1 MKYAFVNGIIL
12 DGTKDMVP
20 QKRMAIL
27 TDGTKIT
34 DIVEDSVNLSDYEI
48 INLDGK
54 YIMPGLIN
62 MHVHLPSAGKP
73 QKKQKDSSKTARFVL
88 SNPLGRAAGYRLCA
102 GYAKTELM
110 SGVTTIRT
118 VGGLADFDTRLRDD
132 IAAGKRVGPRIL
144 AGNEGISVPGGH
156 MAGSVAHAVTSP
168 EEAVAFV
175 DKIAAENVDLIKLMI
190 TGGVLDAKAKG
201 VPGELKMSPE
211 IVKAACEEAHKKGF
225 YVAAHVES
233 TEGVRVALENG
244 VDSIEHGAAVDDE
257 ILQLYK
263 DRNAFLCTTLS
274 PALPYALFDRSVSNA
289 SEVEQYN
296 GELVFNGIIENCRA
310 ALANDIPVA
319 LGNDVGCPYITHYD
333 FWRELQYFH
342 KYAEVSNQFA
352 LYTATLRNAELAG
365 ISDVTG
371 SITAGKDADL
381 IVTDGN
387 PLEDLKTLRNVRMV
401 MARGRLI
408 KDPKVSKYPECER
421 ELDKFID

>member
-73 QKKQKDSSKTARFVL
+73 QKKQKDSRKTARFVL

-118 VGGLADFDTRLRDD
+118 VGGLADFDSRLRDE
-132 IAAGKRVGPRIL
+132 IAAGKRIGPRIL

-175 DKIAAENVDLIKLMI
+175 DKVAAENVDLIKLMI

-201 VPGELKMSPE
+201 VPGELKMAPE
-211 IVKAACEEAHKKGF
+211 IVRAACEEAHKKGF